1 MNLSSRT
8 NFDAQTSALKD
19 TLVNFIIPLI
29 SLGATAF
36 LVLVIFYP
44 SYRALPKLKHDKEA
58 KEVLN
63 NTLESKRNTLKKLL
77 DYMSVVDENSALVK
91 DVLVE
96 VAMVP
101 ELLTQ
106 IDMIATES
114 GLEVTKMNYSFTDL
128 GVAPTVNET
137 EVSTA
142 TSSSY
147 KVVNV
152 TMGAKG
158 NMEQFTNFLRNLEN
172 SARLVDVE
180 SFRYSNDTSEESTG
194 LVITFDL
201 KSPYLFVESTAVTD
215 DAVTLDITDP
225 EFTSMINKIK
235 GLKYYRIS
243 IDEISSKVVQ
253 EASESAEEKTTQD
266 VVVEEEDALED
277 NPFGGN

>member
-128 GVAPTVNET
+128 GVAPTANET

-201 KSPYLFVESTAVTD
+201 NPLSRTSQTANITIVDNVTRAMD
-215 DAVTLDITDP
+215 LLTITCKKLSNKNKKTLEKIVYY
-225 EFTSMINKIK
+225 FNNKKNLSDNI
-235 GLKYYRIS
+235 I
-243 IDEISSKVVQ
+243 EIR
-253 EASESAEEKTTQD
+253 
-266 VVVEEEDALED
+266 D
-277 NPFGGN
+277 NLMRRLHIA